1 MENPI
6 IFSARK
12 RRGHLCVTTPIKL
25 QTPLKQNAAIILL
38 VAVAFFLTLQNAS
51 AQKMNGMGTST
62 TPQVHKDFPFQAM
75 WDDAVCASKI
85 SRKPAL
91 AFDLDLIDSN
101 SIQIAREVIG
111 NKKFQTFL
119 RAHFEPALNDFA
131 IDPPFTVGLDS
142 LRNLGLRLS
151 GLERTFRIGLRP
163 TIIMIGPDSEEMDRI
178 VFPQKLTVA
187 QFEARLMDILHDRHT
202 LHSAIVA
209 FWQDTASL
217 SKRQHLID
225 MFEERSKYD
234 SVLYHLGSLSR
245 DIRYPNEARKAS
257 ARYADLRMKIEGN
270 VVPLDS
276 LIASLGHS
284 KSDSLLHYTLLQ
296 DKLAFYQRAKKADS
310 VSAMF
315 ERIMA
320 FTSVRDPDL
329 LNDYA
334 WNLANETKDWNH
346 ALALVDEAIG
356 KNAREPNYYDTR
368 ALVNAQLN
376 RFDEAV
382 HDSQTALRYASG
394 NDVAYFKD
402 RVEYFKGLRSR
413 SQATLQSP
421 SNQSKQK

>member
-1 MENPI
+1 
-6 IFSARK
+6 
-12 RRGHLCVTTPIKL
+12 
-25 QTPLKQNAAIILL
+25 
-38 VAVAFFLTLQNAS
+38 
-51 AQKMNGMGTST
+51 
-62 TPQVHKDFPFQAM
+62 
-75 WDDAVCASKI
+75 
-85 SRKPAL
+85 
-91 AFDLDLIDSN
+91 
-101 SIQIAREVIG
+101 
-111 NKKFQTFL
+111 
-119 RAHFEPALNDFA
+119 
-131 IDPPFTVGLDS
+131 
-142 LRNLGLRLS
+142 
-151 GLERTFRIGLRP
+151 
-163 TIIMIGPDSEEMDRI
+163 
-178 VFPQKLTVA
+178 
-187 QFEARLMDILHDRHT
+187 
-202 LHSAIVA
+202 
-209 FWQDTASL
+209 
-217 SKRQHLID
+217 
-225 MFEERSKYD
+225 
-234 SVLYHLGSLSR
+234 
-245 DIRYPNEARKAS
+245 
-257 ARYADLRMKIEGN
+257 
-270 VVPLDS
+270 
-276 LIASLGHS
+276 
-284 KSDSLLHYTLLQ
+284 
-296 DKLAFYQRAKKADS
+296 